1 MKKLHWQEV
10 MLAAVLL
17 MMSGLGMSLWAVAH
31 HNDFLAICGIT
42 LIGVVCIS
50 WWFWVMFVIK
60 TLIDFY
66 SKTDVGLV
74 ELKYGLKDI
83 RVLIKEY
90 ESARER

>member
-1 MKKLHWQEV
+1 MARSYDV
-10 MLAAVLL
+10 SYTL
-17 MMSGLGMSLWAVAH
+17 MIAGLGLSLWAVAH
-31 HNDFLAICGIT
+31 HDNFLAICGVV
-42 LIGVVCIS
+42 LIAIVCVS

-83 RVLIKEY
+83 RVMIKEY
-90 ESARER
+90 ESLRKR

>member
-1 MKKLHWQEV
+1 MI
-10 MLAAVLL
+10 A
-17 MMSGLGMSLWAVAH
+17 GLGLSLWAVAH
-31 HNDFLAICGIT
+31 HDNFLAICGVV
-42 LIGVVCIS
+42 LIAIVCVS

-83 RVLIKEY
+83 RVMIKEY
-90 ESARER
+90 ESLRKR